1 MNPDHFF
8 GMPPRPSQVRIA
20 QGTPGLASRVKN
32 VLLHNFEMVLVLVL
46 LGSLFFINYFV
57 VHKFAFLLFYFIPVL
72 LAGFYLSARHAVMT
86 AVLSSG
92 FVVYFTLLDPFG
104 VRAATDT
111 FSFWNLLIW
120 ACFLT
125 LTGALVGQIQEKNRL
140 HAGQL
145 RDAYLGIIQ
154 ILVKYLETADQYTKS
169 HSERVA
175 TVCSV
180 LARRLGLSQAEV
192 QNVWSAALLHDIGKI
207 EVIELVRKEAALTD
221 DEKAKIDQ
229 HTELGA
235 QLILTTGT
243 VLNDVIPLILDHHR
257 PYQDG
262 GDSIPLGA
270 RIITVA
276 DTYDAVLT
284 DRPYRAG
291 RMHFQAV
298 EILEDGAG
306 KQFDPKVVQAL
317 KESETEVVRV
327 YQEMPVSPAR

>member
-1 MNPDHFF
+1 MNPEQPFEI
-8 GMPPRPSQVRIA
+8 PQRPSQVTVV
-20 QGTPGLASRVKN
+20 QGPPGLASRVKD
-32 VLLHNFEMVLVLVL
+32 VLFRNFEMVLVLVL
-46 LGSLFFINYFV
+46 VGSLFFINYFV

-104 VRAATDT
+104 ARAADDS
-111 FSFWNLLIW
+111 FNFWNLLIW

-125 LTGALVGQIQEKNRL
+125 LTGALVGQLQEKNQR

-154 ILVKYLETADQYTKS
+154 ILIKYLETADQYTKS

-175 TVCSV
+175 AVCSV
-180 LARRLGLSQAEV
+180 LARRLDLAAAEV

-207 EVIELVRKEAALTD
+207 EVIELIRKEAALTD
-221 DEKAKIDQ
+221 EEKAQIDQ

-243 VLNDVIPLILDHHR
+243 VLNDVIPLILDHHTR
-257 PYQDG
+257 YEDG
-262 GDSIPLGA
+262 GDSVPLGA
-270 RIITVA
+270 RIIAVA

-306 KQFDPKVVQAL
+306 TQFDPKVVQAL
-317 KESETEVVRV
+317 KESETEVARI
-327 YQEMPVSPAR
+327 YQEMPVSSAG

>member
-1 MNPDHFF
+1 MNPDDPL
-8 GMPPRPSQVRIA
+8 GMLPRPSQVTVE
-20 QGTPGLASRVKN
+20 GPPGVGSRLMKM
-32 VLLHNFEMVLVLVL
+32 LLRNLEMVLVLVL
-46 LGSLFFINYFV
+46 VGSLFFINYFV

-72 LAGFYLSARHAVMT
+72 LAGFYLSARHAVAT

-104 VRAATDT
+104 VRAADDT
-111 FSFWNLLIW
+111 FGFWNLMIW
-120 ACFLT
+120 ACFLV

-145 RDAYLGIIQ
+145 REAYLGIIQ
-154 ILVKYLETADQYTKS
+154 ILIKYLETADQYTKS

-175 TVCSV
+175 AVCSV
-180 LARRLGLSQAEV
+180 LARRLGLAPAEV

-207 EVIELVRKEAALTD
+207 EVIELVQKETALTD
-221 DEKAKIDQ
+221 DEKAQIDQ

-262 GDSIPLGA
+262 EDSIPIGA

-306 KQFDPKVVQAL
+306 TQFDPRVVQAM
-317 KESETEVVRV
+317 KESEAEVVRI
-327 YQEMPVSPAR
+327 YQEMPVSSAG